1 MSPHRDRTGRKPFRF
16 AGSMS
21 KLGRH
26 MAPVPGSRASDGA
39 VQAGRGALFIGAAKV
54 FFMVAGLAQKLLLTR
69 VVGAAEYGIFSV
81 VNVVVSVINNA
92 TVQGTIQSVS
102 KFTAEDDSR
111 ADAVKRAGLRL
122 QLVVGAALTLG
133 FFLAA
138 PLIASLYRDASY
150 VRWFRLV
157 APIPFLYSL
166 YSVFIGSA
174 NGLRRFHVQ
183 AGFDISF
190 STIKTI
196 LLLGGAAAF
205 GVAGALGGF
214 VAAAAVI
221 LVVAALVIGWP
232 RSRAGAPAFPI
243 RRLATFMVG
252 IVVYTLL
259 INAALNFDLPLL
271 RRFAALAA
279 PAEQANKLAG
289 YYDALRNFSLLPY
302 QALLIITFVIFPLVS
317 RSTFEQDR
325 ETTRAYVTQTLRYAL
340 MLAAAMASVLC
351 ARPDG
356 LLRLI
361 YPPEYIAGA
370 TALPILVSGIVA
382 LSLLGVSGAIINAS
396 GHPRVAVALV
406 SLTVVVGA
414 GTAFLIV
421 PGRSPGP
428 PMLNAMASAAAL
440 GMYAGVAAALVYVR
454 RRFEALP
461 PLASVVRVLISTAAA
476 VAVGRLMPGSGKLA
490 TIAALLA
497 AGVVFLLGLIL
508 LGEFGPQDRAKFRRI
523 LGR

>member
-1 MSPHRDRTGRKPFRF
+1 MV
-16 AGSMS
+16 A
-21 KLGRH
+21 
-26 MAPVPGSRASDGA
+26 GSRASDGA

-54 FFMVAGLAQKLLLTR
+54 FFMLAGLAQKLLLTR
-69 VVGAAEYGIFSV
+69 VVGIAEYGVFSV
-81 VNVVVSVINNA
+81 VNAAVSMINNA

-122 QLVVGAALTLG
+122 QLLVGALLTLG

-166 YSVFIGSA
+166 YSVFIGSV

-183 AGFDISF
+183 AGFDITF
-190 STIKTI
+190 STIKTV
-196 LLLGGAAAF
+196 LLLGGAAAL

-214 VAAAAVI
+214 VAAAALI
-221 LVVAALVIGWP
+221 LVAAAVVIGWP
-232 RSRAGAPAFPI
+232 RGSGPAFPI
-243 RRLATFMVG
+243 RRLALFMVG
-252 IVVYTLL
+252 IVLYTLL
-259 INAALNFDLPLL
+259 INAALNFDLTLL

-279 PAEQANKLAG
+279 QPEQANTLAG
-289 YYDALRNFSLLPY
+289 TYDAVRNFALLPY

-340 MLAAAMASVLC
+340 ILAAAMASVLC
-351 ARPDG
+351 ARPEG

-361 YPPEYIAGA
+361 YRPEYADGA

-396 GHPRVAVALV
+396 GHQWVAVALV
-406 SLTVVVGA
+406 ALTVTVGA
-414 GTAFLIV
+414 GASFLIV
-421 PGRSPGP
+421 PGRPPGP
-428 PMLNAMASAAAL
+428 PMLAAMASATAL
-440 GMYAGVAAALVYVR
+440 GMYTGIAAALIYVR

-461 PLASVVRVLISTAAA
+461 PLASVVRVVVSTAAA
-476 VAVGRLMPGSGKLA
+476 IGVARLVPGSGKLI
-490 TIAALLA
+490 TLGVLA
-497 AGVVFLLGLIL
+497 GSGLIFLLVLVL
-508 LGEFGPQDRAKFRRI
+508 LGEFGPTDRAKFRRI